1 MILNQSQAAAVYSAM
16 CELNNVGGLIDVRLA
31 NCRVTEHSRG
41 VSVEGPTTTEQYAD
55 QNAFATAYGL
65 QQG

>member
-1 MILNQSQAAAVYSAM
+1 MRGINLPKPLTSGHLCPDCGGTGADAEKTRAAYKSGHLSKSPEAD
-16 CELNNVGGLIDVRLA
+16 ER
-31 NCRVTEHSRG
+31 
-41 VSVEGPTTTEQYAD
+41 YAD